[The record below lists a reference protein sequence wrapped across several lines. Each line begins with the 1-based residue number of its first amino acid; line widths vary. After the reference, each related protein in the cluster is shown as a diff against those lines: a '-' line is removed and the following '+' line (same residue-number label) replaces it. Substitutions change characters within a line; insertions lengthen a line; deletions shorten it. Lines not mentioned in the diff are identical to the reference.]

1 MNENQQQLL
10 VSQQQAI
17 EKDNSIAE
25 LSMLLERL
33 QTQAPNTTNLLA
45 TMESDKVA
53 ASRAVSQNQ
62 ELKLQL
68 DEIQKAYV
76 QLVCSIIQ
84 IGYL

>member
-1 MNENQQQLL
+1 
-10 VSQQQAI
+10 
-17 EKDNSIAE
+17 
-25 LSMLLERL
+25 MLLERL